1 MRRVGAIATWTSA
14 ALLLLTACGGG
25 AAGDADSTS
34 GPVKVGVLTSLS
46 GAAAAHY
53 ADTESGVKA
62 RFAAYKAAGG
72 KCAARGFD
80 VVMADDQ
87 STPQGALTAAQ
98 RLVQQESVYAVLPV
112 STYFYGA
119 GQYAGTQ
126 AGGTPFLGG
135 AFDGGEQWFDPKYG
149 NLFPAMSG
157 TDYDRAATTLGAY
170 WKKLGGT
177 KVAVVAY
184 NTPSSAKAAEGA
196 AVSAQHA
203 GLARGYVNERIPFGS
218 SDVGPIVLGIK
229 KSGADVLYAPVIP
242 ETGFALA
249 TGLRRAGV
257 QMKSILLA
265 TGYGADLLK
274 SPPTLKVAQ
283 GVGFMTSYA
292 PVEKDTKATSTWS
305 AALKQYAK
313 SASGIPSFS
322 QAVGWISA
330 DLLLHGLEKAGC
342 TASRKQLMAALR
354 TDRSWTAGG
363 LFPEPADFANK
374 GTYSVGG
381 PGDCTFVSVLKGTKF
396 VPDPAAA
403 PACGEQI
410 PGVKV
415 SVK

>member
-14 ALLLLTACGGG
+14 AALLLAACGSGG
-25 AAGDADSTS
+25 SAGASSTS

-62 RFAAYKAAGG
+62 RLAAYKAAGG
-72 KCAARGFD
+72 KCASRGFD
-80 VVMADDQ
+80 VVMGDDQ

-98 RLVQQESVYAVLPV
+98 RLVQQKQVYAVLPV

-135 AFDGGEQWFDPKYG
+135 AFDGGEQWFDPKYD

-196 AVSAQHA
+196 AVSAEHA
-203 GLARGYVNERIPFGS
+203 GLDRGYVNERIPFGS

-257 QMKSILLA
+257 KMKSILLA

-292 PVEKDTKATSTWS
+292 PVEKNTEATRTWS
-305 AALKQYAK
+305 EALKKYAK

-342 TASRKQLMAALR
+342 SASQNELMAALR
-354 TDRSWTAGG
+354 ADKSWTAGG
-363 LFPEPADFANK
+363 LFPQPADFRNK
-374 GTYSVGG
+374 GSYSVGG
-381 PGDCTFVSVLKGTKF
+381 PGDCTFISLLKGEKF
-396 VPDPAAA
+396 VPDPAGA

-410 PGVKV
+410 SGVKV
-415 SVK
+415 TVK

>member
-1 MRRVGAIATWTSA
+1 MGRAGTIATWTSA
-14 ALLLLTACGGG
+14 AALVLAACGSGG
-25 AAGDADSTS
+25 SAGAGDTS

-46 GAAAAHY
+46 GAAGAHY
-53 ADTESGVKA
+53 AGTESGVKA

-72 KCAARGFD
+72 KCASRGFD

-98 RLVQQESVYAVLPV
+98 RLVRQEQVYAVLPV
-112 STYFYGA
+112 STYFFGA
-119 GQYAGTQ
+119 GQYVGTQ
-126 AGGTPFLGG
+126 GGGTPFLGG
-135 AFDGGEQWFDPKYG
+135 AFDGGEQWFDPEYD

-157 TDYDRAATTLGAY
+157 TDYDKAATTLGAY

-196 AVSAQHA
+196 AVSAEHA
-203 GLARGYVNERIPFGS
+203 GLARGYVNERVPFGT

-257 QMKSILLA
+257 EMKSILLA

-274 SPPTLKVAQ
+274 SPPTLKVAE
-283 GVGFMTSYA
+283 GVGFMTSYS
-292 PVEKDTKATSTWS
+292 PVETDTEATRTWS
-305 AALKQYAK
+305 AALKKYAK

-342 TASRKQLMAALR
+342 TASQEELMAALR
-354 TDRSWTAGG
+354 ADRSWTAGG
-363 LFPEPADFANK
+363 LFPKPADFENK
-374 GTYSVGG
+374 GSYSVGG
-381 PGDCTFVSVLKGTKF
+381 PGDCTFVSILRDERF
-396 VPDPAAA
+396 VPDPQGA

-415 SVK
+415 TTK

>member
-1 MRRVGAIATWTSA
+1 MGRVGTIATWTSA
-14 ALLLLTACGGG
+14 AVLVLAACGGG
-25 AAGDADSTS
+25 SAGADNTS

-46 GAAAAHY
+46 GAAGAHY
-53 ADTESGVKA
+53 AGTESGVKA

-72 KCAARGFD
+72 KCASRGFD

-98 RLVQQESVYAVLPV
+98 RLVRQEQVYAVLPV
-112 STYFYGA
+112 STYFFGA

-135 AFDGGEQWFDPKYG
+135 AFDGGEQWFDPKYD

-157 TDYDRAATTLGAY
+157 TDYDKAATTLGTY

-196 AVSAQHA
+196 AVSAEHA
-203 GLARGYVNERIPFGS
+203 GLERGYVNERVPFGT

-257 QMKSILLA
+257 EMKSVLLA

-283 GVGFMTSYA
+283 GVGFMTSYS
-292 PVEKDTKATSTWS
+292 PVEKNTEATRTWS
-305 AALKQYAK
+305 AALKKYAK
-313 SASGIPSFS
+313 STSGIPSFS
-322 QAVGWISA
+322 QAVGWLSA

-342 TASRKQLMAALR
+342 TASQDKLMTALR
-354 TDRSWTAGG
+354 ADKTWTASG
-363 LFPEPADFANK
+363 LFPQPADFENK
-374 GTYSVGG
+374 GSYSVGG
-381 PGDCTFVSVLKGTKF
+381 PGDCTFVSILEGEKF
-396 VPDPAAA
+396 VPDPAGA

>member
-1 MRRVGAIATWTSA
+1 MGRVSAIATWTSA
-14 ALLLLTACGGG
+14 AVLLLAGCGSGG
-25 AAGDADSTS
+25 SSGVDNTS
-34 GPVKVGVLTSLS
+34 GPIKVGVLTALS
-46 GAAAAHY
+46 GAAGAHY
-53 ADTESGVKA
+53 AGTESGVEA

-80 VVMADDQ
+80 VVVADDQ

-98 RLVQQESVYAVLPV
+98 RLVQQEHVYAVLPV

-119 GQYAGTQ
+119 GQYAGT
-126 AGGTPFLGG
+126 GGRGTPFLGG
-135 AFDGGEQWFDPKYG
+135 AFDGGEQWFNPKYD

-157 TDYDRAATTLGAY
+157 TDYDRTATTLGAY

-177 KVAVVAY
+177 KVAVVSS
-184 NTPSSAKAAEGA
+184 NTPSAAKAAEGA
-196 AVSAQHA
+196 ALSAEHA
-203 GLARGYVNERIPFGS
+203 GLARGYVNERVPFGS
-218 SDVGPIVLGIK
+218 SDVGAIVLGIK

-257 QMKSILLA
+257 EMKSILLA

-283 GVGFMTSYA
+283 GVGFMTSYS
-292 PVEKDTKATSTWS
+292 PVEMNTEATRTWS
-305 AALKQYAK
+305 AALKKYAK

-330 DLLLHGLEKAGC
+330 DLLIYGLEKAGC
-342 TASRKQLMAALR
+342 TASQEKLMSALR
-354 TDRSWTAGG
+354 ADKSWTAGG
-363 LFPEPADFANK
+363 LFPKPADFANK

-381 PGDCTFVSVLKGTKF
+381 PGDCTFVSILKDEKF
-396 VPDPAAA
+396 VPDPQGS

-410 PGVKV
+410 PDVKV
-415 SVK
+415 TVK